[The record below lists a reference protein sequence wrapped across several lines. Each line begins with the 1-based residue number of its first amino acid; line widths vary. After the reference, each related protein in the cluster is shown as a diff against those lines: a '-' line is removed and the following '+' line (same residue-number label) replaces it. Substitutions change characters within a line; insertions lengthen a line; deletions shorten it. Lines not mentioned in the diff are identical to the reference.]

1 MKALTLLSK
10 WLLLIAVAVS
20 PLPLAAR
27 AAETNVFP
35 IMPWNSPPNDLAVLK
50 KIKECGFTVGG
61 FIAPAGL
68 SNCETAGLKAI
79 VSDARAS
86 GYDWASS
93 VDQKKAEV
101 KLVIEA
107 FPTARVQPR
116 RNLPNRKA
124 GLTPAAALRW
134 PAYRRHLFAIASVR
148 SPRKDLRQP
157 LSGLV
162 K

>member
-10 WLLLIAVAVS
+10 SLLLISVVVS

-27 AAETNVFP
+27 AAETHVFP
-35 IMPWNSPPNDLAVLK
+35 IMPWNSPPNDLEVLK

-101 KLVIEA
+101 KLVIET
-107 FPTARVQPR
+107 FP
-116 RNLPNRKA
+116 
-124 GLTPAAALRW
+124 
-134 PAYRRHLFAIASVR
+134 
-148 SPRKDLRQP
+148 
-157 LSGLV
+157 
-162 K
+162 